1 MPFAP
6 RDSLVLVLL
15 QIFKFNYMKNISLI
29 INIVLAAAV
38 IALYVL
44 FFTGK
49 CDKTPGSPL
58 ENQESLT
65 MAGENSIVYI
75 QVDSLMN
82 QFDMFHA
89 LRTEL
94 EAKAKLIDDDLTKK
108 GRAFERDVADWNEK
122 VQKALITRSQAEAQQ
137 QQLEARQQDLQQFS
151 QQKQMELAEE
161 EQVLLNRVL
170 DELKTY
176 LATYN
181 ETHNYSLIITT
192 SGATNNVIIGNPG
205 LNITKDVVSGLNA
218 KYAAQKKK

>member
-1 MPFAP
+1 
-6 RDSLVLVLL
+6 
-15 QIFKFNYMKNISLI
+15 MKNISLI

-44 FFTGK
+44 FFTGNCNK
-49 CDKTPGSPL
+49 SVGNTPEGG
-58 ENQESLT
+58 ESL
-65 MAGENSIVYI
+65 ALPEGGSIVYI

-94 EAKAKLIDDDLTKK
+94 EAKAKLIDDDLTRK
-108 GRAFERDVADWNEK
+108 GRAFERDVNDFNEK
-122 VQKALITRSQAEAQQ
+122 VQKALITRSQAEDQQ
-137 QQLEARQQDLQQFS
+137 QKLEARQQELQQYS

-176 LATYN
+176 LSTYN
-181 ETHNYSLIITT
+181 EAQNYSLILTT
-192 SGATNNVIIGNPG
+192 SGATNNIIVGNPS
-205 LNITKDVVSGLNA
+205 LNITKDVVTGLNA
-218 KYAAQKKK
+218 KYATTQKKK